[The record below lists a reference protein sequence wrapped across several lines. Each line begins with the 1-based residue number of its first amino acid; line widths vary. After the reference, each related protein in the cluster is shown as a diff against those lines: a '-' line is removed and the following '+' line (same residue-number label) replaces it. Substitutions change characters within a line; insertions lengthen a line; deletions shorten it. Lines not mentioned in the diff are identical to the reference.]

1 MKNLL
6 QYIFEVLLW
15 WYGLVTT
22 LLYENEWFMV
32 ISGVYFLMFIL
43 FHCCWRWPSH
53 PDTSSVLLVNAFGIF
68 VYFY

>member
-32 ISGVYFLMFIL
+32 ISGVYFL
-43 FHCCWRWPSH
+43 
-53 PDTSSVLLVNAFGIF
+53 
-68 VYFY
+68 